1 MQRASLVLEQ
11 KGLVFWL
18 VFPLHS
24 HELEAAFRPY
34 QTWSL
39 KMTKRVP
46 FGFERQRLLLS
57 SPPTTGER
65 RAQNCDDLRESAGW
79 GGRETG
85 H

>member
-1 MQRASLVLEQ
+1 MLEQ
-11 KGLVFWL
+11 KGLVL
-18 VFPLHS
+18 RLGFPLRS
-24 HELEAAFRPY
+24 HELEPAFRPS

-39 KMTKRVP
+39 KMTKHVP
-46 FGFERQRLLLS
+46 FGFEGQRLLLS
-57 SPPTTGER
+57 SRHTTGER